1 MRSPRRPVRTAA
13 LGAALLI
20 AVMVA
25 AAAVTAW
32 SVPTPVRTAMLVAAG
47 PLVVI
52 GALAS
57 LRDGP

>member
-1 MRSPRRPVRTAA
+1 MRTPRRPVRTAA
-13 LGAALLI
+13 LGAVLLI
-20 AVMVA
+20 AVMVVGT
-25 AAAVTAW
+25 AVTVW
-32 SVPTPVRTAMLVAAG
+32 SVPTPVRIAMLVVAA